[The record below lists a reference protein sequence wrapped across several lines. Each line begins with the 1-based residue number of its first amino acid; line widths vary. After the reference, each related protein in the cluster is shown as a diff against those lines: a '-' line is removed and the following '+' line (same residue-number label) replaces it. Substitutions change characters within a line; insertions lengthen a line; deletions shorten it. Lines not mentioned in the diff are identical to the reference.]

1 MRISRYIASSI
12 APLMLVFA
20 ASVAT
25 GQTMQRSMVY
35 RAQPSQPVTQTVTRT
50 QAKANNSTSTNK
62 RVSTPKQN
70 IPIAAPQAVKV
81 SYVTSGMK
89 RSRSNVPVAAP
100 KVSTAAIAKSAVA
113 TVEPAV
119 TATTTGRTAVA
130 AVKSVDAKAVVAV
143 PAHLRMEL
151 REAPGKKR
159 FDKWFI
165 ASSAVFAVG
174 AIMDHQSTV
183 AGMKI
188 AGAREANPLLR
199 NSDGSFSP
207 GKHLALSAGV
217 YGVSLLMQ
225 RKHPKMA
232 NILRFIGGAAK
243 IGVSIH
249 NRSAARGR

>member
-1 MRISRYIASSI
+1 MRISRYIVPSI

-20 ASVAT
+20 SSIAA

-35 RAQPSQPVTQTVTRT
+35 RAQPSQPVTQTATRT
-50 QAKANNSTSTNK
+50 QAKANDSTSTIK
-62 RVSTPKQN
+62 RNPAPKQN
-70 IPIAAPQAVKV
+70 LPTAAPQAVKV
-81 SYVTSGMK
+81 SYVTSGK
-89 RSRSNVPVAAP
+89 PSSVPR
-100 KVSTAAIAKSAVA
+100 VSTAA
-113 TVEPAV
+113 PRV
-119 TATTTGRTAVA
+119 TAIADSKVVAVQPVVTAAYTERTAATA
-130 AVKSVDAKAVVAV
+130 AKSVDAKAVVAV
-143 PAHLRMEL
+143 PAHLRMEI
-151 REAPGKKR
+151 REVSGKKR
-159 FDKWFI
+159 FDKWFV

-232 NILRFIGGAAK
+232 NVLRFIGGAAK

-249 NRSAARGR
+249 NRGAARGR